1 MESGTRHTCTHRR
14 CSMTKFPDEKH
25 FLRSAT
31 LKTHNLQSAYILALD
46 FGEDVQFF
54 ALILSVRSFFDEIS
68 KMR

>member
-1 MESGTRHTCTHRR
+1 
-14 CSMTKFPDEKH
+14 MTKFPDEKH